1 MIVSFLSEEFK
12 GLQNNASLNIH
23 KDNYSLV
30 KRPVELD
37 ELSCTCE
44 PFTED
49 IQPTFLVVKDNIGG
63 YVYGCLAG
71 IPTLNNNNQTE
82 ITGTDLKSMLSSDI
96 VIKPTTYSSVN
107 DYIRYIFDTWYN
119 DVNKGFTCELVFN
132 DNVGAISFEDLLP
145 AQEEIVVDAL
155 EEIQS
160 YLRRYNLY
168 VEGKLDLVSKKVVF
182 TIGRTMYRK
191 FNVKLWEYGIKNY
204 GKWIA
209 SVNECQG
216 YYKTETGLEP
226 SIKWILTS
234 QNQITTSEEL
244 RDIYPVKKKIITSNE
259 SKLEADKEALS
270 ELLNYLFNEDI
281 EIPAINGNIDFE
293 TRFEIYVSQGKGK
306 YKDLPCGALYYDA
319 NGLNKI
325 QIGYRYTTVDFI

>member
-1 MIVSFLSEEFK
+1 MIVSFLNQEFK

-49 IQPTFLVVKDNIGG
+49 IQPTFLVIKDNIGG

-71 IPTLNNNNQTE
+71 VPTLNNDNQTE
-82 ITGTDLKSMLSSDI
+82 ITGSDLKSMLSSDI
-96 VIKPTTYSSVN
+96 VIKPSTYASVN
-107 DYIRYIFDTWYN
+107 DYIIYVFNEWYN
-119 DVNKGFTCELVFN
+119 QVNKGFTCELVFN
-132 DNVGAISFEDLLP
+132 DNVGSVGFEELVP
-145 AQEEIVVDAL
+145 TQEEVIIDAL
-155 EEIQS
+155 EEIQT
-160 YLRRYNLY
+160 YLRRYNLFI
-168 VEGKLDLVSKKVVF
+168 ESKLNLINKKVIF

-216 YYKTETGLEP
+216 YYETATGLEP
-226 SIKWILTS
+226 STKWILTS

-259 SKLEADKEALS
+259 SKLEADKEALT

-281 EIPAINGNIDFE
+281 EIPAINKNIDFE
-293 TRFEIYVSQGKGK
+293 TRFEIYVRQGKGK

>member
-63 YVYGCLAG
+63 YIYGCLAG

-168 VEGKLDLVSKKVVF
+168 IEGKLDLVSKKVVF

>member
-1 MIVSFLSEEFK
+1 MIVSFLNENFK

-23 KDNYSLV
+23 KDKYSLV

-71 IPTLNNNNQTE
+71 VPTLNNDNQTE
-82 ITGTDLKSMLSSDI
+82 ITGTDLKSLLSSDI
-96 VIKPTTYSSVN
+96 VIQPTTYSSVN
-107 DYIRYIFDTWYN
+107 DYIRYVFNEWYN
-119 DVNKGFTCELVFN
+119 QVNKGFSCELVFN
-132 DNVGAISFEDLLP
+132 DNVGSVGFEELVP
-145 AQEEIVVDAL
+145 TQEEVIVDAL

-168 VEGKLDLVSKKVVF
+168 IEGKLDLINKKVIF

-191 FNVKLWEYGIKNY
+191 LNIKLWEHGIKNY

-216 YYKTETGLEP
+216 YYETETGLEAGT
-226 SIKWILTS
+226 KWILTS
-234 QNQITTSEEL
+234 QNQITTNEEL

-281 EIPAINGNIDFE
+281 EIPATNKNVDFE
-293 TRFEIYVSQGKGK
+293 TRFEIYVKQGKDK
-306 YKDLPCGALYYDA
+306 YKDLPCGALYYNA